1 MAIKVA
7 SHFFYSIIKAGRTL
21 SSNMM
26 IKDIVT
32 ASILGCKV
40 HLVNMAEAVQIIE
53 HLVEDR
59 TTCSQVVTLNAEI
72 IYQTKKEEEL
82 QEIINRANL
91 VTADGIGTVWG
102 ARILGY
108 PQKERV
114 SGIDLLHELC
124 ASGASRGEKIYL
136 LGAAP
141 GVAEKAGHNLEQSY
155 PGLKVCGSWHG
166 YFSPED
172 EQAIIAD
179 INSKSPDILFA
190 ALGAP
195 KQEYWIDQKRDTLKV
210 PVCMGVGGSFDVIA
224 GIKKRAPRL
233 FIVLNLEWLYRL
245 LTEPSRWKRQLALPA
260 FVLAVLRQKYGRNK

>member
-1 MAIKVA
+1 
-7 SHFFYSIIKAGRTL
+7 
-21 SSNMM
+21 MM
-26 IKDIVT
+26 IKDIAT

-40 HLVNMAEAVQIIE
+40 HLVNMAEAVQIVEQMIE
-53 HLVEDR
+53 GDQNGN
-59 TTCSQVVTLNAEI
+59 QVVTLNAEI
-72 IYQTKKEEEL
+72 IYQSKKETKL
-82 QEIINRANL
+82 QNIINQASL

-114 SGIDLLHELC
+114 SGIDLLYELC
-124 ASGASRGEKIYL
+124 TTGATRGWKIYL

-141 GVAEKAGHNLEQSY
+141 GVAEKAGQKLEQNY
-155 PGLKVCGSWHG
+155 PGLEVCGKRHG

-172 EQAIIAD
+172 ENEIITD
-179 INSKSPDILFA
+179 INSKSPDILLV

-195 KQEYWIDQKRDTLKV
+195 KQEYWINQKRNTLKV

-224 GIKKRAPRL
+224 GIKKRAPKV
-233 FIVLNLEWLYRL
+233 FIALNLEWLYRL

-260 FVLAVLRQKYGRNK
+260 FVLAVLKQKYSRTN

>member
-1 MAIKVA
+1 M
-7 SHFFYSIIKAGRTL
+7 L
-21 SSNMM
+21 DMSNS
-26 IKDIVT
+26 T
-32 ASILGCKV
+32 ATANVLGCKV

-53 HLVEDR
+53 QLVEDR
-59 TTCSQVVTLNAEI
+59 TKCNQVVTLNAEI
-72 IYQTKKEEEL
+72 IYQTKKEIEL
-82 QEIINRANL
+82 QRIINRASL

-102 ARILGY
+102 ARTLGY

-124 ASGASRGEKIYL
+124 ALGATRGWKIYL

-141 GVAEKAGHNLEQSY
+141 GVAEKAGHQLEQSY

-166 YFSPED
+166 YFSHQEEPE
-172 EQAIIAD
+172 IIAD

-195 KQEYWIDQKRDTLKV
+195 KQEYWIDQKRTALKV

-224 GIKKRAPRL
+224 GIKKRAPRV
-233 FIVLNLEWLYRL
+233 FIALNLEWLYRL
-245 LTEPSRWKRQLALPA
+245 LAEPSRWKRQLALPA
-260 FVLAVLRQKYGRNK
+260 FVTAVLKQKYGRK